1 MVCPTTTWGLKIR
14 TVLKGSKAGSV
25 VVVYLD

>member
-1 MVCPTTTWGLKIR
+1 MVCPTTIEGLQTR